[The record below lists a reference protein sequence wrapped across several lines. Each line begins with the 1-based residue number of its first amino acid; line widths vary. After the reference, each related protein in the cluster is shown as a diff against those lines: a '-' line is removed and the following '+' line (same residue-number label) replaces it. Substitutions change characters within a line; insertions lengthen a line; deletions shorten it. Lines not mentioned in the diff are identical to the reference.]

1 MGHSAASLYKYAS
14 INWPFINGSFG
25 KCISRGIIS
34 DCEAFE
40 EVVSEARVFA
50 RPLKSATPDG
60 EAGAGTLG
68 AEAPNVG
75 LPGDQFDD
83 ESELKD

>member
-1 MGHSAASLYKYAS
+1 MK
-14 INWPFINGSFG
+14 GSFG
-25 KCISRGIIS
+25 RFISRGVIS
-34 DCEAFE
+34 GCGAFE

-50 RPLKSATPDG
+50 RPLKRATPDD
-60 EAGAGTLG
+60 EAGAGKLG
-68 AEAPNVG
+68 ADAPNVG